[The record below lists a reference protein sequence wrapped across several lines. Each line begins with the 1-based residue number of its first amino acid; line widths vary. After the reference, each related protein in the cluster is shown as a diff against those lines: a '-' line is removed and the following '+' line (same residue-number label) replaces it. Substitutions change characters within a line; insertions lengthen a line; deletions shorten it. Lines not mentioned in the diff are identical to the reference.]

1 MSKQNE
7 EIRMKTVQ
15 QAWLLAT
22 ANIND
27 YLFAYNFTT

>member
-7 EIRMKTVQ
+7 EIGMKTVQ
-15 QAWLLAT
+15 QTQVLAT

-27 YLFAYNFTT
+27 YTCVYNFAT